1 MVGLWCSPCYSPPW
15 SEAASNPQPPPP
27 AVSFAPITS
36 PPTYASLS
44 PAQRAQADTIAQ
56 LPAMVRLQGQ
66 LTGAVA
72 NMRAKVNAARARGIE
87 PPGALLNLINQAE
100 ARSNTL
106 KSQLAAIHDR
116 VRDAVRDAVY
126 RGWMTNAQ
134 AIEAGVF
141 RAPPELS
148 GLRGGLGIAPIVIA
162 IAAIVVVLLASPV
175 VIVEAINRYKM
186 GAVAA
191 QNANVAAAAQTN
203 AWWASLNFAGTPDNF
218 TGPGPQ
224 VIPGGTLPSPSTVT
238 NNPANPNQQQ
248 GGQQDLFSKIID
260 KIGTVGVVAVVAGAG
275 IFILPRL
282 LKGRSNG

>member
-1 MVGLWCSPCYSPPW
+1 M
-15 SEAASNPQPPPP
+15 
-27 AVSFAPITS
+27 SFAPITS

-87 PPGALLNLINQAE
+87 PPGALLTLINQAE
-100 ARSNTL
+100 ARSNAL

-141 RAPPELS
+141 RPPPELS

-162 IAAIVVVLLASPV
+162 AIVVVLLVSPV
-175 VIVEAINRYKM
+175 AIVTAINEYRQ
-186 GAVAA
+186 GATAA
-191 QNANVAAAAQTN
+191 QNANVAAAARLQ
-203 AWWASLNFAGTPDNF
+203 AWWSSLGYTGSPTDPTAPTPGT
-218 TGPGPQ
+218 TT
-224 VIPGGTLPSPSTVT
+224 GTLPST
-238 NNPANPNQQQ
+238 ANIIANDPRTTGPQTFAAGLTSQVGSVAKWGIVAAAVLLI
-248 GGQQDLFSKIID
+248 GGPF
-260 KIGTVGVVAVVAGAG
+260 
-275 IFILPRL
+275 
-282 LKGRSNG
+282 LKGLTRG